1 MQTEDHSTEYEV
13 LNIKN
18 DRLSKKTIQDGK
30 DFEILYEV
38 NIDKGMFGKISWC
51 VIRNKNGKVFS
62 TVLKRIPLEHQPVSK
77 LNQLYLYIVTN
88 HCLLYTSPSP
98 RDKRQSRMPSSA

>member
-77 LNQLYLYIVTN
+77 LNQFYLYYCYLSFLKKN
-88 HCLLYTSPSP
+88 NNNF
-98 RDKRQSRMPSSA
+98 